1 MREAISLNNN
11 RTLNENGTLSRNNP
25 LSRNEA
31 LNDDIVL
38 RIRGLQKRF
47 GAVEV
52 LKGIDLDVRRGEKIA
67 IIGGS
72 GSGKSTLLRCLNFM
86 EIPSAGTIELDG
98 VVLGKTNAQGQR
110 DYPEKPLCAVR
121 ERVGMVFQQFN
132 LFPHMTVLENVREA
146 LLSVKKM
153 PRHDADIIAKAQL
166 EKVGLSNKQD
176 ARPSSL
182 SGGQQQRVAIARA
195 LAMSPEIMLFD
206 EPTSSLDPEL
216 VGEVLHTIR
225 ALAEEGRTL
234 LLVTHEL
241 GFAYHFADRVVFIE
255 NGVIHEM
262 GSAEQVLKN
271 PQQPRTQAFLARF
284 AERSF

>member
-1 MREAISLNNN
+1 MREATSLSENN
-11 RTLNENGTLSRNNP
+11 TLSG
-25 LSRNEA
+25 NEA

-110 DYPEKPLCAVR
+110 DYPEKQLCAVR

-166 EKVGLSNKQD
+166 EKVGLANKQD
-176 ARPSSL
+176 ARPGSL

>member
-1 MREAISLNNN
+1 MREATS
-11 RTLNENGTLSRNNP
+11 LNENNTLSG
-25 LSRNEA
+25 NEA

-110 DYPEKPLCAVR
+110 DYPEKQLCAVR

-146 LLSVKKM
+146 LLSVKKI

-166 EKVGLSNKQD
+166 EKVGLGNKQD